1 MYKRLYNFLKCYNI
15 LNAEQFEF
23 RPGHATSHAT
33 TLVISNIADAFEKK
47 LLTIAVFLDLSKAF
61 DTIDHDILLY
71 KLNYYGIRGTAVESF
86 KSYLSGRTQQVQF
99 NNCLSSTIKPITSSV
114 PQGSILGP
122 LLFILYVNDFR
133 NCLDFSTNVSFADD
147 TNIFITGKNIQSVY
161 SKTNLEL
168 KNIDEWMTAK
178 KLTVNSAKTKYL
190 LFTPRKSNYSVSNT
204 SFEVH
209 FRNNTIEKV
218 SSIRFLGVIINEN
231 LSWKEHMN
239 TIKRKIRSSLG
250 SIMRVKPCLTTKAML
265 ILYNSLLLSHLRFC
279 ITSWCFGNRTKINQ
293 LQRICNKFI
302 RAMYG
307 IKRRGCVKNVMIKNE
322 LLNIQQLYESEIAI
336 LMYKFQKRTLPIPI
350 QHYFSLNHVKLKL
363 EVIVKLFLRVLEQQ
377 SANNQLNLL
386 DPKFE
391 ILCLKKLK
399 TALH

>member
-1 MYKRLYNFLKCYNI
+1 M
-15 LNAEQFEF
+15 
-23 RPGHATSHAT
+23 
-33 TLVISNIADAFEKK
+33 
-47 LLTIAVFLDLSKAF
+47 
-61 DTIDHDILLY
+61 
-71 KLNYYGIRGTAVESF
+71 
-86 KSYLSGRTQQVQF
+86 QF

-122 LLFILYVNDFR
+122 LLFIVYVNDFR

-168 KNIDEWMTAK
+168 KNIDEWMTAN

-209 FRNNTIEKV
+209 FRNNIIEKV

-265 ILYNSLLLSHLRFC
+265 ILYNSLLLSHLRYC

-350 QHYFSLNHVKLKL
+350 QQLFQLKPCQIKTRSDSQIISSSFRTTICQQSIKFIGPKIWNTLPQEIKNCSTLVSFKNKLKIYYL
-363 EVIVKLFLRVLEQQ
+363 TGVIPDE
-377 SANNQLNLL
+377 S
-386 DPKFE
+386 
-391 ILCLKKLK
+391 
-399 TALH
+399 T